1 MDRGEFARGARGGSF
16 RGGSSWGFTR
26 GRGRWPVSTMLPHA
40 GASRSSGAR
49 LQTRA
54 PPRPVRRAPSEKNR
68 TSPKPHFD
76 WYPPSGVCLGA
87 RKRRGV
93 SGAGTHV
100 IDVRDDGHV
109 ADVVLL
115 VHLATELIDGEL
127 RWAGRE
133 RTGGQRLGLE
143 RRPEASKAEKWCEVT
158 GPGSARPRVTRR
170 ACVGFGGKEAW
181 DAVTERTFG
190 MVALVVC
197 LSGVFAAC
205 ASHSKRAAVA
215 PIEPLIPCSFL
226 RNQNQGYS
234 KC

>member
-1 MDRGEFARGARGGSF
+1 VGVHARARTMAGIDDVTARGCIAIEWRAIADARA
-16 RGGSSWGFTR
+16 SS
-26 GRGRWPVSTMLPHA
+26 
-40 GASRSSGAR
+40 SRSSRTLGKE
-49 LQTRA
+49 
-54 PPRPVRRAPSEKNR
+54 PP
-68 TSPKPHFD
+68 SPNPTWIRYH
-76 WYPPSGVCLGA
+76 PSGVCLGA

-170 ACVGFGGKEAW
+170 ATVGFGGKKARMPSRNAPSAW
-181 DAVTERTFG
+181 
-190 MVALVVC
+190 
-197 LSGVFAAC
+197 
-205 ASHSKRAAVA
+205 
-215 PIEPLIPCSFL
+215 L
-226 RNQNQGYS
+226 R
-234 KC
+234 

>member
-1 MDRGEFARGARGGSF
+1 MWIEAVGGEFARGAPGGSF

-127 RWAGRE
+127 RREGR
-133 RTGGQRLGLE
+133 RG
-143 RRPEASKAEKWCEVT
+143 T
-158 GPGSARPRVTRR
+158 GPSAVRARALKRWGGEQDTYTRS
-170 ACVGFGGKEAW
+170 CNNCKVN
-181 DAVTERTFG
+181 
-190 MVALVVC
+190 L
-197 LSGVFAAC
+197 LSSVD
-205 ASHSKRAAVA
+205 
-215 PIEPLIPCSFL
+215 
-226 RNQNQGYS
+226 
-234 KC
+234 

>member
-1 MDRGEFARGARGGSF
+1 MDRGEFARGAPGGSF

-127 RWAGRE
+127 RWGGRE

-170 ACVGFGGKEAW
+170 AIVGFGGKKARMRSRNAPSAW
-181 DAVTERTFG
+181 
-190 MVALVVC
+190 
-197 LSGVFAAC
+197 
-205 ASHSKRAAVA
+205 
-215 PIEPLIPCSFL
+215 L
-226 RNQNQGYS
+226 R
-234 KC
+234 

>member
-1 MDRGEFARGARGGSF
+1 MIVKGINCGWIGGNLRGGRAAGPFGGVHRGGS
-16 RGGSSWGFTR
+16 REGADD
-26 GRGRWPVSTMLPHA
+26 GRYRRCYRMRVHRDRVA
-40 GASRSSGAR
+40 RDCRRAR
-49 LQTRA
+49 LLVPFVA
-54 PPRPVRRAPSEKNR
+54 HPRKR
-68 TSPKPHFD
+68 TAQPKPHFD

-127 RWAGRE
+127 RWGGRE

-170 ACVGFGGKEAW
+170 AIVGFGGKKARMRSRNAPSAW
-181 DAVTERTFG
+181 
-190 MVALVVC
+190 
-197 LSGVFAAC
+197 
-205 ASHSKRAAVA
+205 
-215 PIEPLIPCSFL
+215 L
-226 RNQNQGYS
+226 R
-234 KC
+234 